1 MKKIKIYLWLWC
13 CLLLFAACEKEIDF
27 TGKVTDSEIVIS
39 SFITPDSVIKAQVS
53 ESRFFL
59 NDDYLFKPIENAV
72 VSVYV
77 NGTLRENMQHQ
88 SNGIYKASFKPM
100 VGDIVKLIAKVSSMK
115 DLSCET
121 DIVQPSELIQL
132 DTISTWTGSKPILD
146 TITTTT
152 NNVSSTQIVV
162 KGKYR
167 FRTINFTLT
176 FKDNLT
182 AKNYYRLVVDKTTVN
197 STKVNINY
205 EYSLDDIISGNTK
218 EVVPGPPS
226 TLGKNLYHVFS
237 DEMINGTQYPL
248 IFSMKDT
255 ITVYDPAYAR
265 PLPIKTIHVDLQNT
279 SKSFYLYLKT
289 LDAKASANELFSEPI
304 QIYTNVVGGI
314 GILGS
319 YTSNVWAVELN

>member
-1 MKKIKIYLWLWC
+1 MKKINTYLWLLC
-13 CLLLFAACEKEIDF
+13 STLLFVACEKEIDF
-27 TGKVTDSEIVIS
+27 TGKVTNSEIVIS

-59 NDDYLFKPIENAV
+59 NDDYTFKPIDNAIIT
-72 VSVYV
+72 VYI
-77 NGTLRENMQHQ
+77 NGSLRETMQHL
-88 SNGIYKASFKPM
+88 SNGIYIASIKPK

-115 DLSCET
+115 DVSCET

-146 TITTTT
+146 TVTTT
-152 NNVSSTQIVV
+152 NNNETSTQIVV

-167 FRTINFTLT
+167 FRTINITLT
-176 FKDNLT
+176 LKDNIAT
-182 AKNYYRLVVDKTTVN
+182 NNYYRLVVDKTTV
-197 STKVNINY
+197 SGTKVNVNY

-226 TLGKNLYHVFS
+226 TLGKNVYHVFT
-237 DEMINGTQYPL
+237 DDMINGKQYPL
-248 IFSMKDT
+248 IFSIKDT
-255 ITVYDPAYAR
+255 ITVMDPGYAR
-265 PLPIKTIHVDLQNT
+265 PLPKKTIHVNLQNT

-319 YTSNVWAVELN
+319 YTSNVWTIEL